1 MLWSLWSL
9 GLEMLTPR
17 GRLTF
22 VRGAPPGPTSYF
34 SIFIFPR
41 PPTDSDPLGP
51 PTNQFINLARPGPEN
66 ALSPI
71 IF

>member
-1 MLWSLWSL
+1 
-9 GLEMLTPR
+9 MLTPR

-22 VRGAPPGPTSYF
+22 VRGGPPGPTSYF

-51 PTNQFINLARPGPEN
+51 PTNQFINLARPAPSR
-66 ALSPI
+66 LSTGMTPSH
-71 IF
+71 